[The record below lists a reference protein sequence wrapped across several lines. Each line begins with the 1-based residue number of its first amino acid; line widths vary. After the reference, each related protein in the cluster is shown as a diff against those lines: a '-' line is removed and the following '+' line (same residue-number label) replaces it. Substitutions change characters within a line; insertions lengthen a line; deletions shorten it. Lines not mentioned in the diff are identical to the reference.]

1 MNSTGGKLTG
11 QVAWI
16 GGGASGIGAA
26 AAELFA
32 GEGASVVIADVQR
45 ELGEKV
51 AGRIN
56 AACESRRDSPTC
68 VFLPTDVTREDQ
80 VQASIEYSIK
90 QFGGLQIVINCA
102 GIVHA
107 TPLDAYSE
115 KDWDELMAVNV
126 KSIFFAFK
134 HAWPHFKQQRR
145 SYMVNV
151 GSISSFIGQAGTPA
165 YTASKGAVL
174 QLTKS
179 IALDY
184 AAFGLRCNCVCPGV
198 TDTPMLRY
206 HLSKTPDPEGL
217 LRERLQRVPMGVAM
231 QPIDIAKAA
240 LYLSC
245 EDSSGITGTSLLVD
259 GGYLAAAEWHAPPR
273 TAFME

>member
-1 MNSTGGKLTG
+1 MNSSGGKLAG

-26 AAELFA
+26 TAELFA
-32 GEGASVVIADVQR
+32 AHGASVAIADVQN
-45 ELGEKV
+45 ELGLELANRITS
-51 AGRIN
+51 AGGK
-56 AACESRRDSPTC
+56 AKF
-68 VFLPTDVTREDQ
+68 VQTDVRSELH
-80 VQASIEYSIK
+80 VQGSITKTVE
-90 QFGGLQIVINCA
+90 QFGALQIVVNCA
-102 GIVHA
+102 GVVHA
-107 TPLDAYSE
+107 VPLDAYSE
-115 KDWDELMAVNV
+115 SDWDELMAVNV

-134 HAWPHFKQQRR
+134 HAWPELKKHRR

-179 IALDY
+179 LALDY
-184 AAFGLRCNCVCPGV
+184 AANGLRCNCVCPGI

-206 HLSKTPDPEGL
+206 HLSKTQDPEGV
-217 LRERLQRVPMGVAM
+217 LRERLERVPMGVAM
-231 QPIDIAKAA
+231 QPWDIAKAV

-245 EDSSGITGTSLLVD
+245 DDSSGITGTSLLVD
-259 GGYLAAAEWHAPPR
+259 GGYLAAAEWHAPQR
-273 TAFME
+273 TAFMD

>member
-32 GEGASVVIADVQR
+32 AEGASVAIADVQSDR
-45 ELGEKV
+45 GSQLAESIQS
-51 AGRIN
+51 AGGK
-56 AACESRRDSPTC
+56 CE
-68 VFLPTDVTREDQ
+68 FILTDATREDQ
-80 VQASIEYSIK
+80 VQASINK
-90 QFGGLQIVINCA
+90 AAAQFGGLQIVINCA

-107 TPLDAYSE
+107 IPLDAYSE
-115 KDWDELMAVNV
+115 NDWDELMAVNV

-134 HAWPHFKQQRR
+134 HAWPHLKQQRR

-231 QPIDIAKAA
+231 QPTDIAKAA

>member
-1 MNSTGGKLTG
+1 MSVLGERLAGR
-11 QVAWI
+11 VAWI

-26 AAELFA
+26 TAELFA
-32 GEGASVVIADVQR
+32 AEGATVAIADVQSDR
-45 ELGEKV
+45 GTKL
-51 AGRIN
+51 AQRIN
-56 AACESRRDSPTC
+56 AAGGRAQFISS
-68 VFLPTDVTREDQ
+68 DVTQEAS
-80 VQASIEYSIK
+80 VKASIDATVA
-90 QFGGLQIVINCA
+90 QLGGLQIVVNCA

-107 TPLDAYSE
+107 VPLDEYSE
-115 KDWDELMAVNV
+115 KDWNELMDVNV

-134 HAWPHFKQQRR
+134 HAWPHLKKRNR

-184 AAFGLRCNCVCPGV
+184 AAFGLRCNCVCPGI

-206 HLSKTPDPEGL
+206 HLSKTPDPEGI

-231 QPIDIAKAA
+231 QPEDIAKAVM
-240 LYLSC
+240 YLSC

-259 GGYLAAAEWHAPPR
+259 GGYLAAAEWHAPDR
-273 TAFME
+273 TAFMG

>member
-1 MNSTGGKLTG
+1 MSSSGGKLAG

-32 GEGASVVIADVQR
+32 AEGASVAIADVQNDR
-45 ELGEKV
+45 GSELAKKITVSG
-51 AGRIN
+51 GR
-56 AACESRRDSPTC
+56 AT
-68 VFLPTDVTREDQ
+68 FLLTDVTREDQ
-80 VQASIEYSIK
+80 VQASIEKTVS
-90 QFGGLQIVINCA
+90 QFGALQIVINCA

-107 TPLDAYSE
+107 VSLDAYSE

-134 HAWPHFKQQRR
+134 HGWPHLKKHNR

-206 HLSKTPDPEGL
+206 HLSKTSDPDGI

-231 QPIDIAKAA
+231 QPADIAKAA

-245 EDSSGITGTSLLVD
+245 EDSSGVTGTSLLVD
-259 GGYLAAAEWHAPPR
+259 GGYLAAAEWHSPHR
-273 TAFME
+273 TAFMD